1 MNPAHAITG
10 KKGAAFSLTEVVV
23 ALGVATVSIV
33 SILALF
39 PVGFDTVRESEGE
52 TQAAILAR
60 TVASDLAAS
69 IRATNR
75 GFTNAVMV
83 AGRDLTNANSWVQ
96 NLNLSNAGTYWVG
109 YKREV
114 QSGAGGMIGSP
125 YCLRPSTNLGNSIP
139 TGARTDG
146 TDVLGGLVVSPRG
159 AMGSLV
165 TFTVEYPASVPQTN
179 RLRSVFT
186 WMVAP

>member
-10 KKGAAFSLTEVVV
+10 KRGAAFSLTEVVV
-23 ALGVATVSIV
+23 ALGVATVAIV

-69 IRATNR
+69 VRATNR
-75 GFTNAVMV
+75 GFSNAVLV
-83 AGRDLTNANSWVQ
+83 AGKDLTNSSSWVP
-96 NLNLSNAGTYWVG
+96 NLNLSNTNTYWVA
-109 YKREV
+109 YKKEV

-125 YCLRPSTNLGNSIP
+125 YCLRPSSFIGNSAP

-146 TDVLGGLVVSPRG
+146 TDVVGGLAVVPRG
-159 AMGSLV
+159 ALGSQV
-165 TFTVEYPASVPQTN
+165 TFTVEYPASIPQTN